1 MTAPAMRELITARS
15 LAALVAAI
23 GAAVLGATAIAQQA
37 PQPPVARR
45 VPHEVQWHGRTVDDP
60 WFWLREKADPE
71 VRTYLEAEN
80 AWTEAVT
87 KELQPLRDT
96 LYREMVGRV
105 KQTDLEVPVRDGG
118 FWYYS
123 RTVEGQ
129 QYPII
134 CRKAAGPGGALDDG
148 AAEQV
153 LLDANEMGKGHAYF
167 SLGDQAVADDG
178 MQLAFTTDVTGFRQY
193 TLHLKDL
200 RSGAVTK
207 DLAARVTS
215 VEWAADGKTLFFV
228 TEDEVT
234 KRSDRLWRLP
244 PGKAAQQLWHEQD
257 ELYRVS
263 LTRTRDKKYLLCGA
277 GATDMSEWRTLDART
292 PQGEFQVLIPRR
304 KGHRYRVEHR
314 DGSFFVLTND
324 AALDFRV
331 VQVPAGAPI
340 DLHKGKEVVAHR
352 ADVLVSGFDV
362 FADFGV
368 VTEKAQALT
377 RFRVLDF
384 ATSAWR
390 DITFPEPVYAAFAGA
405 TPEFTSSTLRVVYQ
419 SMVTP
424 MCVYDVDFATG
435 ARTLK
440 KQREV
445 LGYDAAKYRTERA
458 WATARDGTKVPISLV
473 WREDRPRDAAGPLL
487 LYGYG
492 SYGAAMPAAFNS
504 DRVSLLD
511 RGVAFAIAH
520 VRGGNDLGE
529 RWHKDGMLMKKK
541 NTFFDFIDCAE
552 FLIAGKWTSKE
563 RLAIEGGSA
572 GGLLMGA
579 VANLRPDLFRCV
591 HAAVPFMDVINTMM
605 DASLPLTV
613 GEYLEW
619 GNPNEREAFDYMLSY
634 SPYDNL
640 ERKAYPATLVTTS
653 FNDSQV
659 MYWEPAKYVA
669 RLRTLNTGSQPLLL
683 KCKLE
688 AAGHGGASGRYD
700 RWRDTAF
707 EMAWMLSQLGITK

>member
-1 MTAPAMRELITARS
+1 MTAPPMRELLPRRS
-15 LAALVAAI
+15 FAAFLAAFLVAA
-23 GAAVLGATAIAQQA
+23 APAQEA
-37 PQPPVARR
+37 PQPPVAKR
-45 VPHEVQWHGRTVDDP
+45 VPHELQWHGRTVDDP
-60 WFWLREKADPE
+60 WFWLREKANPE
-71 VRTYLEAEN
+71 VRAYLEAEN
-80 AWTEAVT
+80 AWTEAMT

-96 LYREMVGRV
+96 LYREIVGRV

-123 RTVEGQ
+123 RTVEGM
-129 QYPII
+129 QYPIT
-134 CRKAAGPGGALDDG
+134 CRKPAGAGGAFDDG

-153 LLDANEMGKGHAYF
+153 LLDANEMGKGLAYF
-167 SLGDQAVADDG
+167 SLGDQAVSDDG

-207 DLAARVTS
+207 DLAQRVTS

-234 KRSDRLWRLP
+234 KRSDRVWRLP
-244 PGKAAQQLWHEQD
+244 PGKAAQQLFHEQD
-257 ELYRVS
+257 ELYRVM
-263 LTRTRDKKYLLCGA
+263 LTRTRDKRWLLCGS
-277 GATDMSEWRTLDART
+277 GATDMSEWRSLDART
-292 PQGEFQVLIPRR
+292 PQGEFQVVIARK

-324 AALDFRV
+324 GALNFRV
-331 VQVPAGAPI
+331 VQVPAGATV
-340 DLHKGKEVVAHR
+340 DLGKGKEIVAHR
-352 ADVLVSGFDV
+352 DDVLVSGFDA
-362 FADFGV
+362 FADFAV

-405 TPEFTSSTLRVVYQ
+405 TPEFTSRTFRVGYQ

-424 MCVYDVDFATG
+424 MCVYDVDLATG

-445 LGYDAAKYRTERA
+445 LGYDAAKYRTERL
-458 WATARDGTKVPISLV
+458 WATARDGAKVPISLV
-473 WREDRPRDAAGPLL
+473 WREDRARDGAGPLW
-487 LYGYG
+487 LYAYG
-492 SYGAAMPAAFNS
+492 SYGAAMPATFDSN
-504 DRVSLLD
+504 RVSLLD

-520 VRGGNDLGE
+520 IRGGNDLGE

-563 RLAIEGGSA
+563 RLAIQGGSA

-579 VANLRPDLFRCV
+579 VANLRPDLFRAV

-640 ERKAYPATLVTTS
+640 ERKAYPAILVTTS

-669 RLRTLNTGSQPLLL
+669 KLRTLSTGPQPLLL

-700 RWRDTAF
+700 RWRDAAF